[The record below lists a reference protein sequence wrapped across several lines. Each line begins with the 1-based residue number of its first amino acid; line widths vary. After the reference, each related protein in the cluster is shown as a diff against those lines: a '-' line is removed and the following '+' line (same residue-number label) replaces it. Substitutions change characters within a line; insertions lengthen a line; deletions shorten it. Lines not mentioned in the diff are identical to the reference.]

1 MSQRR
6 KIVITGLGV
15 VSPIGVG
22 KTPFWESLSAGQSG
36 VSASPLLSESGM
48 PICAGGHV
56 KDFDAKLYVRPRKSL
71 KVMCH
76 EIQMAVAA
84 AAMAVEDAGLT
95 PQSADPDRCGIVFG
109 SELFYGEIEE
119 IRDIYRQCHTD
130 GQFHFERWGERMG
143 TDLFPLFMLKY
154 LPNMAAC
161 HIGIAQDARGPN
173 NTIALGEASSLLALI
188 EAIRVIERG
197 HADVMLVGGTGNR
210 LNLTPMLYRGDSNC
224 SHRSNDPAAASR
236 PFDADRDGLVNGEGS
251 AVFVLEQ
258 EEHAARRGA
267 SVFARVLG
275 GGCGYERVD
284 GAGPRTGA
292 AIRTSILRA
301 LGDTQLKPI
310 DIGHVNAHGLS
321 TIEDDILEAQAIRD
335 CLGDV
340 PVTAPKSFFGSLG
353 AGGGAVEMAV
363 SVLGFEHGVIPP
375 TLNYE
380 TPDPRCP
387 VQVVHGKPAEMRDPR
402 TALLLNQ
409 SGTGQAAAVV
419 IAAP

>member
-6 KIVITGLGV
+6 NIVITGLGV

-22 KTPFWESLSAGQSG
+22 KAACGESLRAGRSG
-36 VSASPLLSESGM
+36 VTLSPLLAETGM
-48 PICAGGHV
+48 PIRAGGHV

-84 AAMAVEDAGLT
+84 ATMAVEDAGLT
-95 PQSADPDRCGIVFG
+95 TPAGDPDRCGVAFG

-119 IRDIYRQCHTD
+119 VHELYRHCHTD
-130 GQFHFERWGERMG
+130 GQFQFGLWGERMG
-143 TDLFPLFMLKY
+143 SDLFPLFMLKY

-161 HIGIAQDARGPN
+161 HIGIALDARGPN

-188 EAIRVIERG
+188 EAIRVIQRG

-224 SHRSNDPAAASR
+224 SHRADDPAAASR
-236 PFDADRDGLVNGEGS
+236 PFDADRDGLVNGEGA

-258 EEHAARRGA
+258 EEHAVRRGA
-267 SVFARVLG
+267 TVFARVLG

-284 GAGPRTGA
+284 GRQPRTGA
-292 AIRTSILRA
+292 AISTSIERA
-301 LGDTQLKPI
+301 LRDAQLTPG
-310 DIGHVNAHGLS
+310 DIGHVNAHGVS
-321 TIEDDILEAQAIRD
+321 TIEDDILEAQTIRQ

-353 AGGGAVEMAV
+353 AGGGAVELVV
-363 SVLGFEHGVIPP
+363 SVLGFEQGWIPP
-375 TLNYE
+375 TLNYQ

-387 VQVVHGKPAEMRDPR
+387 IQVIHGSPAELRDPR

-409 SGTGQAAAVV
+409 SGTGQTAAVA